1 MIISQDTTAYFKNYE
16 LMFVTGHPRSG
27 TTITHAL
34 VCSSEEVNDYVPE
47 SSYLTGLVNNFI
59 TGFNNDA
66 HNVDFFGGKQAFVD
80 YAGKQIRNFVND
92 CWIGFG
98 APKTLAL
105 KDPLMMAGLDA
116 FKGIFPFA
124 KFVITLRDPYEVV
137 SSFCK
142 VRQRQ
147 GAVVDAA
154 MTEGLARNA
163 ALDYQRAANFK
174 ASNPKQTLLFHYDSL
189 FDGSY
194 VAKLS
199 GFSTNINCNP
209 DKVWESR
216 FASDPQKTKSPWLT
230 DKYGQKL
237 NAVSKSDTDLTNEQ
251 RKIVEQ
257 VTVPS
262 YEKAVSSI

>member
-1 MIISQDTTAYFKNYE
+1 MIISQDTTAYFNNYE

-163 ALDYQRAANFK
+163 ALDYERAARFK
-174 ASNPKQTLLFHYDSL
+174 AANSNQVLLFHYDSL

-194 VAKLS
+194 LKKLS
-199 GFSTNINCNP
+199 AFSPNIVCNP
-209 DKVWESR
+209 DKVWESN
-216 FASDPQKTKSPWLT
+216 FVSKKQKKDSAWHTE
-230 DKYGQKL
+230 KYGEKPENITRNEPEL
-237 NAVSKSDTDLTNEQ
+237 NDAQ
-251 RKIVEQ
+251 RSIVKR

-262 YEKAVSSI
+262 YEKVIREL